1 MVISNSKLKKCGSS
15 IRKSFR
21 SNEKVKIAD
30 LETIYE
36 YRNQHKEIISSV
48 FYDLCDMSKKVHNN
62 SVVVFRLKRI
72 DTIVRKLTRLET
84 GLDRLQDIAGCRI
97 IVDSVA
103 QINSLVESLENH
115 SLIQV
120 IRKTNYIENPRKSGY
135 KSYHLVVKKK
145 GFNHEV
151 EIQIR
156 TRNHHYWATF
166 VEIVDHTF
174 DIKIK
179 EGDEHVQ
186 ILRIHKLLSKSEN
199 EPLTKNEVIE
209 LVYLEREL
217 EMLKEI
223 LQVFRNNYLI
233 ACQNW
238 IQGGSSKDLEYIL
251 LEVIDNKPH
260 FEFYK
265 NFEEAESVYF
275 KKVKEDFDSNVVI
288 ININKPDIT
297 KLFLAYSNYVL
308 VSHPFIIRMI
318 EYIFEVIL
326 DTKREGDFNKLK
338 ELRQYNK
345 ELMEMIN
352 KGFIDERLF
361 IEEIQSSD
369 GDSDQPTENIVQWY
383 LTLLQR
389 VLDIHNKSKEMEE
402 NLDNVKPKLKFKTLI
417 PRFKYWLN
425 N

>member
-1 MVISNSKLKKCGSS
+1 MVLSKNKLKKCASN
-15 IRKSFR
+15 IRESYR
-21 SNEKVKIAD
+21 NNEKVQTSD
-30 LETIYE
+30 LELINE
-36 YRNQHKEIISSV
+36 YRRQHKEIISSV
-48 FYDLCDMSKKVHNN
+48 FYDLCNMSKKVHNN

-217 EMLKEI
+217 EMLKKI

>member
-1 MVISNSKLKKCGSS
+1 MVLSKNKLKKCASN
-15 IRKSFR
+15 IRESYR
-21 SNEKVKIAD
+21 NNEKVQTSD
-30 LETIYE
+30 LELINE
-36 YRNQHKEIISSV
+36 YRRQHKEIISSV
-48 FYDLCDMSKKVHNN
+48 FYDLCNMSKKVHNN